1 MVIKG
6 SWSGDGILWEDD
18 TVCSKKYHPKYLFD
32 NLCYNETSGN
42 RIQVLLVVRGLE
54 RYAETLNQSTSLVFC
69 KTEASYLSQK
79 RTC

>member
-1 MVIKG
+1 MVYCG
-6 SWSGDGILWEDD
+6 RMILY
-18 TVCSKKYHPKYLFD
+18 VSKSITQNILFD

-69 KTEASYLSQK
+69 KTAASYLSQK